1 VRKLKMF
8 KKLLLVAVIGVAAFA
23 ALRGTKF
30 FGLAKQEI
38 AEAQSWLDSQI
49 PVEKEIA
56 RLEKEVSSLDKDRS
70 KVADLLAK
78 EIVEVRYL
86 RESTDELRTAVANED
101 DRLRAVAGEIKAAT
115 DPKNPTFKV
124 KYGRTMVS
132 VDEAKEML
140 KQDVAR
146 HVARKNS
153 LDVQEKTLTA
163 RERNREYLEK
173 QLDTL
178 QRQKN
183 EMATQ
188 IEAFKSEYKALQL
201 AQMESKYQSDSTR
214 LAGIKDSLRE
224 LKKKLEIER
233 EKLKLAPRVAEET
246 TGVSTSGQSV
256 DDIIAPLDNGKKAD
270 TKKVSQTD

>member
-1 VRKLKMF
+1 MC

-38 AEAQSWLDSQI
+38 ADAQSWLDNQI

-56 RLEKEVSSLDKDRS
+56 RLEKEVGGLDKDRS

-86 RESTDELRTAVANED
+86 RESTDELRVAVGGED
-101 DRLRAVAGEIKAAT
+101 ERLRQAADDIKKAT
-115 DPKNPTFKV
+115 QQV
-124 KYGRTMVS
+124 KYGRSMVS
-132 VDEAKEML
+132 IPEAKEML
-140 KQDVAR
+140 RGDVAR
-146 HVARKNS
+146 QVARKNS

-183 EMATQ
+183 ELATQ

-201 AQMESKYQSDSTR
+201 AQMESKYQTDSTR

-246 TGVSTSGQSV
+246 TAVSTSQSV